1 MNMTYDDYDRLT
13 EELLKIETS
22 DPSWLP
28 EKKDVDERLDMSRE
42 EDVIFLL
49 WLSLTVAGAISPE
62 AAAKRQTV
70 LRKLYDTVVLTE

>member
-13 EELLKIETS
+13 EELLKIENS
-22 DPSWLP
+22 DSSWLP

-70 LRKLYDTVVLTE
+70 LRKLYDTVVLTD

>member
-13 EELLKIETS
+13 EELLKIENS

-42 EDVIFLL
+42 EDDIFLL
-49 WLSLTVAGAISPE
+49 
-62 AAAKRQTV
+62 
-70 LRKLYDTVVLTE
+70 

>member
-1 MNMTYDDYDRLT
+1 MHMTYDDYDRLT
-13 EELLKIETS
+13 EELLKIENS

-70 LRKLYDTVVLTE
+70 LRKLYDTVVLTD

>member
-1 MNMTYDDYDRLT
+1 MKMTYDDYDSLT
-13 EELLKIETS
+13 EELLKIENS
-22 DPSWLP
+22 NPEWLP

-42 EDVIFLL
+42 DDVIFLL

-70 LRKLYDTVVLTE
+70 LRKLYDTVVLTD